1 MKRIFEFR
9 CVKDHIT
16 EKLVDDE
23 VRSVECPHCH
33 NEASRIISSP
43 RIAWRASQVHFLQQR
58 INGLENTSK
67 QQESTKRETKVDPV
81 GIFNFLESIVDRRIM
96 WQRSSNRK
104 RKL

>member
-23 VRSVECPHCH
+23 VRSVSCPHCS

-43 RIAWRASQVHFLQQR
+43 RIRLEGITGAFPSAYDAWARKHEQAARAYQKKS
-58 INGLENTSK
+58 
-67 QQESTKRETKVDPV
+67 ES
-81 GIFNFLESIVDRRIM
+81 
-96 WQRSSNRK
+96 
-104 RKL
+104 

>member
-43 RIAWRASQVHFLQQR
+43 RIS
-58 INGLENTSK
+58 LEGITGAFPSAADKWARKHEQAARVYQKRN
-67 QQESTKRETKVDPV
+67 ES
-81 GIFNFLESIVDRRIM
+81 
-96 WQRSSNRK
+96 
-104 RKL
+104 